1 MGYFSLNK
9 ASITIETTT
18 TTTTPSPV
26 ESMTTDEE
34 DYYFGENASVERAV
48 ASVEPYW
55 ASTLCKMRHSRNILV
70 VAVRKY
76 LDVTSY
82 YVPIAGKDQ
91 AYRVPISWV
100 GATFCLWPSA
110 LSRGRCWAGWM
121 QHKQEV
127 MPTEL
132 SP

>member
-1 MGYFSLNK
+1 MFDYFSLNK
-9 ASITIETTT
+9 AVASVDITT

-26 ESMTTDEE
+26 ESSITDEE

-55 ASTLCKMRHSRNILV
+55 ASTLCKMRYSRNILV

-82 YVPIAGKDQ
+82 YVPIAGKE
-91 AYRVPISWV
+91 W
-100 GATFCLWPSA
+100 
-110 LSRGRCWAGWM
+110 LSVTPVDM
-121 QHKQEV
+121 D
-127 MPTEL
+127 L
-132 SP
+132 

>member
-82 YVPIAGKDQ
+82 YVPIAGNDQ
-91 AYRVPISWV
+91 PYHVPIEGLSWV
-100 GATFCLWPSA
+100 GATSCLWLSA
-110 LSRGRCWAGWM
+110 CLLSIAVVGLDGCNI
-121 QHKQEV
+121 
-127 MPTEL
+127 T
-132 SP
+132 

>member
-1 MGYFSLNK
+1 MDYFSLNK
-9 ASITIETTT
+9 ATVTVETTT
-18 TTTTPSPV
+18 TTTTPSPL
-26 ESMTTDEE
+26 ESAITDEE

-82 YVPIAGKDQ
+82 YIPIAGKE
-91 AYRVPISWV
+91 
-100 GATFCLWPSA
+100 WP
-110 LSRGRCWAGWM
+110 LLTWIYKLGRLGSYSYP
-121 QHKQEV
+121 KKKF
-127 MPTEL
+127 
-132 SP
+132 